1 MQNLAGHP
9 KATEL
14 IAIELQKAGIPIE
27 MLDVPYGEPRATL
40 GGSIGKFIFR
50 RAWVYWTVRVEG
62 GAEMSESH
70 ARQINDADAVSVV
83 GPQAHVEESRH
94 ARDRPNSWAFYDSST
109 GRPDRRRLQP
119 LRRELAKGLEPSTP
133 CLQGVWD
140 FVPTPS

>member
-50 RAWVYWTVRVEG
+50 RAWVYWTVRVEV

-70 ARQINDADAVSVV
+70 ARQINDALRDSQDATKYSGGDTWGGVIRVDGFSGGTSVS
-83 GPQAHVEESRH
+83 GPVDSWHIDTPDGLAYF
-94 ARDRPNSWAFYDSST
+94 ADR
-109 GRPDRRRLQP
+109 
-119 LRRELAKGLEPSTP
+119 LREFQYA
-133 CLQGVWD
+133 
-140 FVPTPS
+140 

>member
-50 RAWVYWTVRVEG
+50 RAWVYWTVSVEG

-70 ARQINDADAVSVV
+70 ARQINDAPRDSQDATKYSGGDTWGGVIRVDGFSGGTSVS
-83 GPQAHVEESRH
+83 GPVDSWHIDTPDGLAYF
-94 ARDRPNSWAFYDSST
+94 ADR
-109 GRPDRRRLQP
+109 
-119 LRRELAKGLEPSTP
+119 LREFGYA
-133 CLQGVWD
+133 
-140 FVPTPS
+140 